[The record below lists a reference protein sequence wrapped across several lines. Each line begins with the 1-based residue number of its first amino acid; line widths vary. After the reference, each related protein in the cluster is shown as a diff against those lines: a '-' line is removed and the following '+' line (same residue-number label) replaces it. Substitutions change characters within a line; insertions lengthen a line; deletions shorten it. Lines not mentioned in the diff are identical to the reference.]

1 MDSLTTLNTFAAT
14 SVPYT
19 QEAGGSATLT
29 NRYQINGVI
38 DTNQTIIENL
48 EKLCSAAGSWLSY
61 DISAGKWGVVINR
74 TGSSVA
80 SFSNSNILGPISV
93 SGSGLKDLY
102 NSVRVEF
109 PNRDIRD
116 AGDFVKIDIP
126 VGERNSN
133 ELPNTLNLA
142 YDLINEPVQAQ
153 LLGFIELKQSRVDLV
168 ITFET
173 DYSNIN
179 LTAGDIID
187 VTSSQFSF
195 SAKLFRIITIAEKQG
210 DGAITIEITALE
222 YDAGVYTTADLSRF
236 NRSDS
241 TGIITIGSIGTPGT
255 PVVTKFEVDA
265 RPRIVITST
274 APTGIVDAMEF
285 WRTTDTALSESA
297 RSYQLIGTQR
307 PAGGGTFTSGQTV
320 TLEFDTLNSSNFL
333 IKTRG
338 VNEFTVGNFSALTGL
353 IEYVPN
359 QITDGID
366 ENTKIYDALT
376 QAATSFAINLALKK
390 LDELLGGTAGDL
402 FSRIADILRSFG
414 IPVPQSL
421 PAPGATPPVSA
432 PITVQ
437 TGSSTLTTNLGT
449 LRFTGDGVTVTNPST
464 GLVIANIPGGDG
476 GGGGGGSIDTS
487 VKYPNRGDTI
497 AWTGGQDG
505 KWVPVP
511 PCCDQTAN
519 LATDFPAYVERPRKN
534 FLLLQI
540 ASTLPPDRSTFADSR
555 TNFSAN
561 TDKAPIT
568 GSYYVT
574 FNTGGGAGYYS
585 QPLYGAITKGSG
597 VARIF
602 ASNGTELGSGVDIA
616 ACTIVNNRVLEIPF
630 PTRALKTDYFV
641 TLPLG
646 FVKYCDALS
655 QPIVGPKLIPNDSE
669 DTNTW
674 YLDDDKKETTWNF
687 NTPIRASLATAYTAP
702 SGNISTPIV
711 STSPVVSSFK
721 VAKTFKRFRDRS
733 DRKYPG
739 TTQASVEPV
748 VIADIKTYIAQNY
761 SAEYVVEDGVSK
773 ATGGPGL
780 ENATSELTFSLEEDS
795 NPMCGAGTLALTFS
809 TNVRV
814 GTGNIRIYRL
824 SDQVLR
830 KTINAANGVVA
841 TGISASGALNANN
854 TIIYEALTGLEP
866 GFTYYI
872 NADAGIAQNNSTSDC
887 YNSGVSLSTA
897 LTGNSFQF
905 SYAPVF
911 DLSSF
916 SVKDTFDVSG
926 NGNNRTDVH
935 TEIRLIFNT
944 TFKDGYNDLSGFGS
958 SGTITIYKSDGSV
971 HQTFNLADRLSNS
984 PFTNELLKIES
995 DNTVVINPTTDFD
1008 FDTTYYVLYDAGV
1021 VISKCLTNCP
1031 ALSDTSRVRFKTEA
1045 GPQSPAIAL
1054 NSTNSVNET
1063 GLNLPFDR
1071 KVEAGSGLLKVI
1083 DVSTGTEVASVP
1095 ATDPAVTFNNY
1106 TDGA

>member
-1 MDSLTTLNTFAAT
+1 MDSLTTLNTYAAT

-19 QEAGGSATLT
+19 DESAGSATLT

-38 DTNQTIIENL
+38 DTNQSVIENL
-48 EKLCSAAGSWLSY
+48 ERVCSAAGSWLSY
-61 DISAGKWGVVINR
+61 DVAAGQWGVVINR
-74 TGSSVA
+74 SGASVS
-80 SFSNSNILGPISV
+80 SFSNSNIIGSISV

-102 NSVRVEF
+102 NAVRVEF
-109 PNRDIRD
+109 PNRDVRD
-116 AGDFVKIDIP
+116 ASDFVKIELP
-126 VGERNSN
+126 AGEKNSN

-142 YDLINEPVQAQ
+142 YDIINEPVQAQ
-153 LLGFIELKQSRVDLV
+153 LLGFIELKQSRVDLL

-173 DYSNIN
+173 DYSKIS
-179 LTAGDIID
+179 LKAGDLID
-187 VTSSQFSF
+187 VTNTQFGF
-195 SAKLFRIITIAEKQG
+195 SAKVFRIISIAEKQG
-210 DGAITIEITALE
+210 DGPITLEITALE
-222 YDAGVYTTADLSRF
+222 YDAGVYTTTDLTRF
-236 NRSDS
+236 VRSDS

-255 PVVTKFEVDA
+255 PSITKFEVDS

-274 APTGIVDAMEF
+274 APTGIVEAMEF

-297 RSYQLIGTQR
+297 RSYNLIGTQR
-307 PAGGGTFTSGQTV
+307 PVGGGTYSSGQSV
-320 TLEFDTLNSSNFL
+320 TLEFDTLNASNFL

-338 VNEFTVGNFSALTGL
+338 INEFTVGNFSGVSGL
-353 IEYVPN
+353 IEYVPQ

-376 QAATSFAINLALKK
+376 QAATGFAINFALKK
-390 LDELLGGTAGDL
+390 LDELLGGTAGSL
-402 FSRIADILRSFG
+402 WERIAQLLRDYG
-414 IPVPQSL
+414 IPVPVTP
-421 PAPGATPPVSA
+421 PAPGAPPALSE
-432 PITVQ
+432 PISVQ
-437 TGSSTLTTNLGT
+437 TGSSTLTTNLEI

-464 GLVIANIPGGDG
+464 GLIIANIPGGGAG
-476 GGGGGGSIDTS
+476 GGNGSIDTS
-487 VKYPNRGDTI
+487 VRKPNRGDTI
-497 AWTGGQDG
+497 AYTGGHNG

-540 ASTLPPDRSTFADSR
+540 ESTLPPDRSTFADSQ

-568 GSYYVT
+568 GSYYVK
-574 FNTGGGAGYYS
+574 FNTGGGDGFYS
-585 QPLYGAITKGSG
+585 QPLYGSITKGSG

-602 ASNGTELGSGVDIA
+602 ASDGTELGSGVDIA
-616 ACTIVNNRVLEIPF
+616 DCTIVNNRVLEIPF

-641 TLPLG
+641 TLPQG

-655 QPIVGPKLIPNDSE
+655 QAVVGPRLIPDNSE
-669 DTNTW
+669 DANTY
-674 YLDDDKKETTWNF
+674 YLSDDKKETTWNF
-687 NTPIRASLATAYTAP
+687 NTPVRASLATPY
-702 SGNISTPIV
+702 TPIAASV
-711 STSPVVSSFK
+711 SAPIVGTAPVVSSFK

-733 DRKYPG
+733 DQKYPG

-761 SAEYVVEDGVSK
+761 SAEYVEEDGVLK

-780 ENATSELTFSLEEDS
+780 ENATSELTFTLEEDS
-795 NPMCGAGTLALTFS
+795 SPMCGAGTLALTFS

-830 KTINAANGVVA
+830 KTIDAATGVVA

-872 NADAGIAQNNSTSDC
+872 NADAGIAQNNGTGDC
-887 YNSGVSLSTA
+887 YNSGVSPSTA
-897 LTGNSFQF
+897 LTGNSLQF

-916 SVKDTFDVSG
+916 TVKDTFGVTG

-1045 GPQSPAIAL
+1045 GPQTPAIAL